1 MSFVEAAKESDVKA
15 GMGKPVN
22 VNGIAIAIFNVDG
35 NFYAI
40 DNTCPHRGGPLGE
53 GELDGN
59 VVTCPLHGWQF
70 DVTTGKHIMMPQSV
84 KTYKTKVENVKIFV
98 EVWKT
103 LTIIA
108 LHKQCTLNKKYL
120 FLA

>member
-98 EVWKT
+98 EV
-103 LTIIA
+103 
-108 LHKQCTLNKKYL
+108 
-120 FLA
+120 